1 MHVGPEA
8 AASAAALH
16 AQAYTVGKDIVFG
29 ESAPGPDTD
38 QGRGLLAHELTH
50 VVQQDGATPAL
61 DGGRDRTVPPLS
73 FERIDLPEADT
84 ANEDATDALAAAA
97 PAPTGPPSEVPAGD
111 VIEAEAPMGEN
122 VVAATAVDPAA
133 PSPLVLPSSHASEQE
148 AQRVSQAV
156 VATDHAHEPVAARQP
171 SRLGRIQ
178 RQPAAKRE
186 RPAGI
191 DVVFIMGVDKNPKK
205 NPFYREAVKYFKA
218 RQAGATL
225 VNDDKHRSL
234 ESVFDYL
241 RDRGERVA
249 NLYLVSHAN
258 EDGTLSFKL
267 RDSDKTKDAHVQYGE
282 LVTAL
287 AEDAALFNLPK
298 GVIDQETRI
307 WIKGCNIGRSTRMLD
322 ALDQAFGG
330 AGSVTAPTH
339 KQVFGSETVGRGAA
353 RKVEHYEAL
362 QVYYV
367 EYKGNQKISP
377 AEQQAAF
384 IDKYPE
390 LPEAKWKKWV
400 PVDKR
405 GRGGATRQPIAI
417 TYSYKYSV
425 NVKSKATKRMAEDE
439 ALPEAIAWGE
449 ANIGRPEMFEWRIK
463 GSAKTAYGWFVTA
476 VAEKTNYIVSKI
488 LVDEA
493 GTRLAPP
500 ATDPKYFGTST
511 YGDEQKK
518 AAAAGGAD
526 DTAALMAELAAIAA
540 ALPDL
545 EAGEER
551 DDKLARRRELEAAL
565 AQRSALVDVNLVKT
579 EDWLGA
585 DEVYVAVSGAGER
598 FQSPVRKLN
607 DGQSHTFTVPL
618 TALMP
623 YDRPVTLQIY
633 DEDLGWFFD
642 RDDLIVTMDWR
653 PPFEEATNK
662 ESLDEA
668 DYRVRAHL

>member
-1 MHVGPEA
+1 
-8 AASAAALH
+8 
-16 AQAYTVGKDIVFG
+16 
-29 ESAPGPDTD
+29 
-38 QGRGLLAHELTH
+38 
-50 VVQQDGATPAL
+50 
-61 DGGRDRTVPPLS
+61 
-73 FERIDLPEADT
+73 
-84 ANEDATDALAAAA
+84 
-97 PAPTGPPSEVPAGD
+97 
-111 VIEAEAPMGEN
+111 
-122 VVAATAVDPAA
+122 
-133 PSPLVLPSSHASEQE
+133 
-148 AQRVSQAV
+148 
-156 VATDHAHEPVAARQP
+156 
-171 SRLGRIQ
+171 
-178 RQPAAKRE
+178 
-186 RPAGI
+186 
-191 DVVFIMGVDKNPKK
+191 
-205 NPFYREAVKYFKA
+205 
-218 RQAGATL
+218 
-225 VNDDKHRSL
+225 
-234 ESVFDYL
+234 
-241 RDRGERVA
+241 
-249 NLYLVSHAN
+249 
-258 EDGTLSFKL
+258 
-267 RDSDKTKDAHVQYGE
+267 
-282 LVTAL
+282 
-287 AEDAALFNLPK
+287 
-298 GVIDQETRI
+298 
-307 WIKGCNIGRSTRMLD
+307 MLD

-339 KQVFGSETVGRGAA
+339 KQVFGSETVGRGDA